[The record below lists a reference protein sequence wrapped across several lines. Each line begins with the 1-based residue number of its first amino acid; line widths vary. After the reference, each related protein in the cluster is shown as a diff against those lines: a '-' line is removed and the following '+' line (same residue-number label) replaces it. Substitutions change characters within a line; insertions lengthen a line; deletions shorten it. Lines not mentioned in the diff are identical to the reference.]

1 MSAEE
6 SLNKAYTSGTT
17 QVGSHWATDQATIGQ
32 DTQRGQFGTPGSEV
46 HLTDPQRKYLIDR
59 VVNEAT
65 LLGMIRKY
73 TMNRSRVEI
82 PRMSVGTRLMRA
94 NTGGGH
100 QESTSM
106 GTRVAPDFESIV
118 LTSSKLVL
126 PWTITEEFLEDNP
139 EKGAA
144 EQLIAD
150 MMATQA
156 ANDLEELAILGDEAS
171 GDALLRANNGFIKL
185 GASGN
190 VIDFNG
196 AAFTTNVFERL
207 LRAMP
212 TKYRSNKGA
221 LRFFVPFDV
230 EGDYIQ
236 TLASRM
242 GDAADAFLAGGSAAR
257 PKYNGVPI
265 VPIKYLPSN
274 GNINGGNN
282 ESTIFLTDPD
292 NMAWGVER
300 EMKMR
305 KTTEGKNALDFD
317 ERYYA
322 LHLRCDFLIQNTE
335 AFVMGKE
342 ITPRVAG

>member
-1 MSAEE
+1 MSAAEN
-6 SLNKAYTSGTT
+6 LNKAYTAGTT
-17 QVGSHWATDQATIGQ
+17 SAGTNWAGAAATDTYRDQV
-32 DTQRGQFGTPGSEV
+32 GTPGAEV

-65 LLGMIRKY
+65 LLGMIRRY

-100 QESTSM
+100 AESTTM
-106 GTRVAPDFESIV
+106 GNRVSPDFESIV

-139 EKGAA
+139 EQGRA

-156 ANDLEELAILGDEAS
+156 ANDLEDLAVNGTEGS
-171 GDALLRANNGFIKL
+171 GDALLRANNGFIAL

-190 VIDFNG
+190 VKDFNG
-196 AAFTTNVFERL
+196 AAFTTDVFERS
-207 LRAMP
+207 LRALP
-212 TKYRSNKGA
+212 TKYRNRDKSK
-221 LRFFVPFDV
+221 LRFFVPFDI
-230 EGDYIQ
+230 EMDYIQ
-236 TLASRM
+236 SLAARM
-242 GDAADAFLAGGSAAR
+242 GDAADAFLASGAASRPNYGGIPVVA
-257 PKYNGVPI
+257 
-265 VPIKYLPSN
+265 IKYLPSD
-274 GNINGGNN
+274 GTAGGGTN
-282 ESTIFLTDPD
+282 ESTIMLTDPD
-292 NMAWGVER
+292 NLVWGVER
-300 EMKMR
+300 DMKMR

-322 LHLRCDFLIQNTE
+322 LHIRCDFLIQNTE
-335 AFVMGKE
+335 AFVLGKE
-342 ITPRVAG
+342 IGPRTV

>member
-1 MSAEE
+1 MSASEN
-6 SLNKAYTSGTT
+6 LNKAYTAGSTQGGTN
-17 QVGSHWATDQATIGQ
+17 WAGAAGA
-32 DTQRGQFGTPGSEV
+32 DTQRGQLGTPSAEV

-65 LLGMIRKY
+65 LLGMCRKY

-94 NTGGGH
+94 NVGGGH
-100 QESTSM
+100 QESTTM
-106 GTRVAPDFESIV
+106 GDRVAPDFESIV

-156 ANDLEELAILGDEAS
+156 ANDLEDLACNGDEVS
-171 GDALLRANNGFIKL
+171 VDPLLRANNGFVKL
-185 GASGN
+185 AGSGN
-190 VIDFNG
+190 VKAFAS
-196 AAFTTNVFERL
+196 AAFTTDVFERT

-212 TKYRSNKGA
+212 TKYRNRDKSK
-221 LRFFVPFDV
+221 LRYFVPFDI
-230 EGDYIQ
+230 EMDYIQ
-236 TLASRM
+236 SLAARM
-242 GDAADAFLAGGSAAR
+242 GDAADAFLASGAASR
-257 PKYNGVPI
+257 PKYGGIPV
-265 VPIKYLPSN
+265 VAIKYLPSN
-274 GNINGGNN
+274 GGAGTN
-282 ESTIFLTDPD
+282 ESTILLSDPD
-292 NMAWGVER
+292 NLVWGVER

-322 LHLRCDFLIQNTE
+322 LHIRCDFLIQNTE
-335 AFVMGKE
+335 AVVLGTQ
-342 ITPRVAG
+342 IAPRAV